1 MDDIIPESFEL
12 DYLMLY
18 KTTYNDKFKV
28 ILQRIL
34 KLNYSNIENVKED
47 MLILRDIFKD
57 LYNLLN
63 ESDKQRKVIK

>member
-12 DYLMLY
+12 DYLVLY